1 MIVNLFSSKPNS
13 FVSKDMN
20 NDGQLNL
27 DGFKSAVIGA
37 GELSD
42 YKLNLAELK
51 EIFNL
56 IAMNG
61 IFFYAEY
68 IVEIE
73 PKAR

>member
-1 MIVNLFSSKPNS
+1 M
-13 FVSKDMN
+13 
-20 NDGQLNL
+20 NL